1 MCDKFVNEDF
11 YKPAILLKKIAAR
24 KFLCAAID

>member
-11 YKPAILLKKIAAR
+11 YKPAILLEKICR
-24 KFLCAAID
+24 NKISFHTN